1 MPTRITSMTLGRNV
15 LADINAANA
24 RMIKAQEQLSSGKI
38 LTKPSDDPA
47 AVGRALQYRKDIEA
61 TQQFQRNASE
71 ADGWTD
77 VTDSALSSIGEAL
90 LRVRDLTVQ
99 AASDSTGPDGRK
111 AIAEELKGL
120 IDTVKIAAN
129 ASYGGR
135 YVFSGSMTDTRP
147 FNLGTDDGFYG
158 DDQSVARQIGPGV
171 TVQVNVDG
179 ERLLIGDGVEPGLL
193 ATMRTVLAQVQGNDV
208 QGLSTSLGALDKRQ
222 DSLNAVRAT
231 IGATANR
238 IEVANARLA
247 EYEGTA
253 LELLNLTE
261 SADLAKTMVEYSQYQ
276 AAMQAGLKAG
286 ASIVQSSL
294 LDFLR

>member
-15 LADINAANA
+15 LSDITAANA
-24 RMIKAQEQLSSGKI
+24 RMIRAQEQLSSGKI

-77 VTDSALSSIGEAL
+77 VTDSALSTIGDAL

-135 YVFSGSMTDTRP
+135 YVFAGSMTDTQP
-147 FNLGTDDGFYG
+147 FNLGADDAFYG
-158 DDQSVARQIGPGV
+158 DDQAIGRQIGPGV

-179 ERLLIGDGVEPGLL
+179 EKLLVGDGVEPGLL
-193 ATMRTVLAQVQGNDV
+193 ATLRTVLAQVQGNDV
-208 QGLSTSLGALDKRQ
+208 QGLSTSLGTLDRRQ
-222 DSLNAVRAT
+222 DELNAVRAT